1 MNISLDRPA
10 EITYTFPDCTL
21 SMPAGL
27 APKLTSYSTEG
38 LFSYNPVSSGVSSQ
52 LTVTSTVLHSHPIN
66 LPRPQL
72 SPTFERL
79 CQHSGSCLLCN
90 P

>member
-52 LTVTSTVLHSHPIN
+52 LTVTSTVLHSHPI
-66 LPRPQL
+66 